1 MRSREG
7 SSSSIYLLY
16 VVRKVRSEH
25 TNYSISCWGIV
36 VIVIDLYDFYLSLWH
51 PPFFNSN
58 VEKGDVCVLFL
69 RSQSFLLSN
78 RAPTFTVWTARLSSY
93 LDIL

>member
-58 VEKGDVCVLFL
+58 VEKGDVCAASTITIFSSLK
-69 RSQSFLLSN
+69 QS
-78 RAPTFTVWTARLSSY
+78 TY
-93 LDIL
+93 LHCLDGSFI

>member
-36 VIVIDLYDFYLSLWH
+36 VIVIDLYAFYLSLWH

-58 VEKGDVCVLFL
+58 VEKGDVCLCCFYNPNLFL
-69 RSQSFLLSN
+69 SRTEHLPSLSGLCSF
-78 RAPTFTVWTARLSSY
+78 
-93 LDIL
+93 I